1 MVKATLGIPGQFVP
15 LISMKCSS
23 LQSELN
29 AAQQQIEKIKKSN
42 ETRIKEIEQEHQ
54 DSLKR
59 TLEEALEQNVKELSF
74 TREKVCLSQTFAL
87 FPLL

>member
-1 MVKATLGIPGQFVP
+1 
-15 LISMKCSS
+15 

-59 TLEEALEQNVKELSF
+59 TLEEALEQIFFLSAV
-74 TREKVCLSQTFAL
+74 EKQARRKPAQSC
-87 FPLL
+87 